1 MDYAQTLDYERLE
14 EPYLGWARIARKF
27 AGQIREPWDREDL
40 IQDIIL
46 ELAKVAEKYRLAG
59 RPLTKWGA
67 LTVARYRRLRFYH
80 DKARWRK
87 VYSESLDAPARDR
100 NGEPRL
106 ANVPSL
112 AGADPDTWIVVR
124 DHFQESPEK
133 TKRAMREWLQKEDG
147 HRMCGYEWKLIRQ
160 FKTECREMVRKG

>member
-1 MDYAQTLDYERLE
+1 MVYAETLDYERLE
-14 EPYLGWARIARKF
+14 EPYLGWSRIARKF
-27 AGQIREPWDREDL
+27 AAQITEPWDREDL

-46 ELAKVAEKYRLAG
+46 ELAKVAEKYRRDG

-100 NGEPRL
+100 NGESRVASIPAPAEANYSLVQDRL
-106 ANVPSL
+106 
-112 AGADPDTWIVVR
+112 
-124 DHFQESPEK
+124 QESPEK
-133 TKRAMREWLQKEDG
+133 TRQAVMEYIFREDG
-147 HRMCGYEWKLIRQ
+147 HRLSGYEWKLIRQ
-160 FKTECREMVRKG
+160 FKTECREMV